1 MILARL
7 FETLFDEGITVIATS
22 NRKPDDLYKD
32 GLQRDRFL
40 PFIDLIK
47 ERLEILELGGEHD
60 YRLDRLRN
68 FDVYLTP
75 SGAWA
80 NAKLDEA
87 FRALSGGAE
96 GEPRVLRT
104 QGRDVDIPRAAPG
117 VAMAHYLDWCARP
130 MGAADFLC
138 IAEHFHTVIVADI
151 PRMGPDS
158 QDKAARFVTMID
170 TFYEKKVKF
179 ICSAATAPSRTLR
192 RGRRRLRVPAHRVAA
207 DGDAEPGI
215 SRPGAHRLIVIVA
228 RPRPSLGSASRVTLQ
243 GGRDMDGDRLIYGA
257 ENGLSRR
264 AALTAPVVVGST
276 FALAVQ
282 PVQAQTMIVTPADG
296 LTAGAVK
303 VKTKDGKDMDAY
315 RAMPASGQGFG
326 TILVVQEIFGVHA
339 HIADMCRRFAKAG
352 YYAIAPE
359 LYFRQGD
366 PKTYTEIPKL
376 ISEIVSKVPDEQVM
390 GDLDSAVA
398 FAKGEGKADTAKLG
412 ITGFCWGGRIVWLYD
427 AHNPAVK
434 AGVAWYGPLVR
445 PGTELQPKNPIDLV
459 KDLHGPVLGLYGGAD
474 TGISQESV
482 DKMRAALKTGS
493 AAAMKSQID
502 VYPDTPHAFNADY
515 RPSYRKEPAEDGWKK
530 ALAWFKANGVT

>member
-1 MILARL
+1 MLMDLFFADAPVARKRRVHFHEFMLEVQERLHRRREKLLADGAPPEADTIVPIAREIARETRLLCFDEFQVTNIADAMILARL
-7 FETLFDEGITVIATS
+7 FETLFGEGLTVIATS

-47 ERLEILELGGEHD
+47 QRLEILELGGEHD

-179 ICSAATAPSRTLR
+179 ICSAATAPSGLYVAGDGAFEFQRTVS
-192 RGRRRLRVPAHRVAA
+192 RLMEMQSP
-207 DGDAEPGI
+207 EY
-215 SRPGAHRLIVIVA
+215 L
-228 RPRPSLGSASRVTLQ
+228 
-243 GGRDMDGDRLIYGA
+243 
-257 ENGLSRR
+257 
-264 AALTAPVVVGST
+264 AL
-276 FALAVQ
+276 
-282 PVQAQTMIVTPADG
+282 
-296 LTAGAVK
+296 
-303 VKTKDGKDMDAY
+303 
-315 RAMPASGQGFG
+315 
-326 TILVVQEIFGVHA
+326 E
-339 HIADMCRRFAKAG
+339 HIA
-352 YYAIAPE
+352 
-359 LYFRQGD
+359 
-366 PKTYTEIPKL
+366 
-376 ISEIVSKVPDEQVM
+376 
-390 GDLDSAVA
+390 
-398 FAKGEGKADTAKLG
+398 
-412 ITGFCWGGRIVWLYD
+412 
-427 AHNPAVK
+427 
-434 AGVAWYGPLVR
+434 
-445 PGTELQPKNPIDLV
+445 
-459 KDLHGPVLGLYGGAD
+459 
-474 TGISQESV
+474 
-482 DKMRAALKTGS
+482 
-493 AAAMKSQID
+493 
-502 VYPDTPHAFNADY
+502 
-515 RPSYRKEPAEDGWKK
+515 
-530 ALAWFKANGVT
+530 